1 MNIKK
6 YLFVA
11 LVTLSPLCGLQ
22 AQCESK
28 DTLYEKAYQEINDM
42 LNGKTKISLK
52 RAVFLSENAF
62 LDGKLNY
69 DTDFCRPI
77 SQAASFLRRFI
88 AANKLEKYKTA
99 KQIALCDFMFR
110 PWSGNGYK
118 PFEYDFTEEY
128 PKDDW
133 HYQLLSRTLK
143 THKGQC
149 HSLPWTM
156 KLFAEELGADI
167 HIAIAPRH
175 CFIMYK
181 DIDNLFPEDWVNVEV
196 TSHQYHPTWAKKKDF
211 HIKDSA
217 IIVGTYLTPL
227 SDKQALAC
235 QMAHL
240 ALGYKYKYNAY
251 DAFTLKCVNTA
262 LKYYPQNPNALLT
275 KGKSLEVLLL
285 AHLKTNGW
293 LHDSFTDD
301 IDRQSRE
308 CRIALIN
315 TYWTQETEE
324 MQKQFEQNAE
334 ILKTKNN
341 KNNHKK

>member
-1 MNIKK
+1 MNIKQC
-6 YLFVA
+6 LLTTLMA
-11 LVTLSPLCGLQ
+11 LSPLCVLQ

-42 LNGKTKISLK
+42 LDGKTKISLK

-62 LDGKLNY
+62 LGGKLDYNR
-69 DTDFCRPI
+69 DFCQPI
-77 SQAASFLRRFI
+77 AKTVSFLKRFI

-118 PFEYDFTEEY
+118 PFEYDFSEEY
-128 PKDDW
+128 SKDDW
-133 HYQLLSRTLK
+133 HYQLVSRTLK
-143 THKGQC
+143 IHKGQC

-156 KLFAEELGADI
+156 KLFAEGLGADV
-167 HIAIAPRH
+167 HIALAPRH

-181 DIDNLFPEDWVNVEV
+181 DADNLFPEDWVNVEV

-211 HIKDSA
+211 HIADSA

-240 ALGYKYKYNAY
+240 ASGYKHKYNVD
-251 DAFTLKCVNTA
+251 DAFTLKCVDAA
-262 LKYYPQNPNALLT
+262 LKYFPQNPNAILA
-275 KGKSLEVLLL
+275 KGKSLDALLL

-293 LHDSFTDD
+293 VHDAYTDD

-308 CRIALIN
+308 CATDLKH
-315 TYWTQETEE
+315 TYWTQEAEE
-324 MQKQFEQNAE
+324 MRNQIEQNAE
-334 ILKTKNN
+334 MIKTN
-341 KNNHKK
+341 KNKNHRK